1 MNEFFP
7 KVIKKRDGKVAPFNI
22 ERIKNAIYK
31 AAYTLGGRDE
41 EKAVEVANEVA
52 RGRDPDRAI
61 DSWIRRIASE
71 IVEKQPR
78 EATKPK
84 VMRTPRRLADVLP
97 EIR

>member
-1 MNEFFP
+1 MNLSAKLRLRISALGELSRP
-7 KVIKKRDGKVAPFNI
+7 LGDARASALARDLA
-22 ERIKNAIYK
+22 
-31 AAYTLGGRDE
+31 T
-41 EKAVEVANEVA
+41 EVANEVA